1 MTSTGNQK
9 TMIPVTH
16 GYARISKSD
25 WHDGGLET
33 QLRELANH
41 GIRQELTF
49 PGQMTC
55 RLMSRPGWEE
65 LLVRVLPRESILVV
79 WLGRLSLNL
88 DEGIKIQA
96 DRTSRNIGTI
106 TIKEGVD
113 TTDDIAAAKYLRR
126 MIANGAY

>member
-1 MTSTGNQK
+1 
-9 TMIPVTH
+9 
-16 GYARISKSD
+16 
-25 WHDGGLET
+25 
-33 QLRELANH
+33 
-41 GIRQELTF
+41 
-49 PGQMTC
+49 MTC

-79 WLGRLSLNL
+79 WLDRLSLNL

-113 TTDDIAAAKYLRR
+113 TTDDIATAKYLRR
-126 MIANGAY
+126 MIANVAY